1 MTTAAVTAAEEIT
14 ERPQWKLIVPIA
26 RKELGEAARSKW
38 FWLWAGAFGVL
49 AASLAA
55 VALPGSQVAGYGSF
69 GRTAASL
76 VALVQIIVPLMGLT
90 LGAQS
95 LAGQRESGSLRFL
108 LSHPVSRTEAF
119 WGTYL
124 GLALALLATAAIG
137 FGAAGIVTVLRAG
150 GAQAGAYVYIAGLSW
165 LLAISML
172 GVGMLISTF
181 TRRAS
186 AALGISVFA
195 WLVLTFLGDL
205 GVMGTSIATR
215 LPLGALFA
223 TALLNPVEAFRLAS
237 LTVFSGTL
245 DVLGPAGTYA
255 VDRLGDALPI
265 ILVSA
270 LVLWVVIPA
279 LLAWF
284 RFSRKGDL

>member
-1 MTTAAVTAAEEIT
+1 MTTSAIAAAEQIT
-14 ERPQWKLIVPIA
+14 ERPQWKLVIPIA

-165 LLAISML
+165 LLAIAML

-181 TRRAS
+181 AKRAS
-186 AALGISVFA
+186 AALGISVFV

-205 GVMGTSIATR
+205 GVMGTSVATR
-215 LPLGALFA
+215 LPVGTLFA

-255 VDRLGDALPI
+255 VDRLGDALAAV
-265 ILVSA
+265 LVAA
-270 LVLWVVIPA
+270 LVIWVVIPA
-279 LLAWF
+279 LAAWF
-284 RFSRKGDL
+284 RFSHKGDL

>member
-1 MTTAAVTAAEEIT
+1 MTTSAIAAAEQIT
-14 ERPQWKLIVPIA
+14 ERPQWKLVIPIA
-26 RKELGEAARSKW
+26 RKELGDAARSKW
-38 FWLWAGAFGVL
+38 FWLWAGAFGAL

-165 LLAISML
+165 LLAIAML

-181 TRRAS
+181 AKRAS
-186 AALGISVFA
+186 AALGISVFV

-205 GVMGTSIATR
+205 GVMGTSVATR
-215 LPLGALFA
+215 LPVGTLFA

-255 VDRLGDALPI
+255 VDRLGDALAAV
-265 ILVSA
+265 LVAA
-270 LVLWVVIPA
+270 LVIWVVIPA
-279 LLAWF
+279 LAAWF
-284 RFSRKGDL
+284 RFSHKGDL

>member
-1 MTTAAVTAAEEIT
+1 
-14 ERPQWKLIVPIA
+14 
-26 RKELGEAARSKW
+26 
-38 FWLWAGAFGVL
+38 
-49 AASLAA
+49 
-55 VALPGSQVAGYGSF
+55 
-69 GRTAASL
+69 
-76 VALVQIIVPLMGLT
+76 MGLT

-165 LLAISML
+165 LLAIAML

-181 TRRAS
+181 AKRAS
-186 AALGISVFA
+186 AALGISVFV

-205 GVMGTSIATR
+205 GVMGTSVATR
-215 LPLGALFA
+215 LPVGTLFA

-255 VDRLGDALPI
+255 VDRLGDALAAV
-265 ILVSA
+265 LVAA
-270 LVLWVVIPA
+270 LVIWVVIPA
-279 LLAWF
+279 VAAWF
-284 RFSRKGDL
+284 RFSHKGDL

>member
-1 MTTAAVTAAEEIT
+1 
-14 ERPQWKLIVPIA
+14 
-26 RKELGEAARSKW
+26 
-38 FWLWAGAFGVL
+38 
-49 AASLAA
+49 
-55 VALPGSQVAGYGSF
+55 
-69 GRTAASL
+69 
-76 VALVQIIVPLMGLT
+76 MGLT

-165 LLAISML
+165 LLAIAML

-181 TRRAS
+181 AKRAS
-186 AALGISVFA
+186 AALGISVFV

-205 GVMGTSIATR
+205 GVMGTSVATR
-215 LPLGALFA
+215 LPVGTLFA

-255 VDRLGDALPI
+255 VDRLGDALPAV
-265 ILVSA
+265 LVSA
-270 LVLWVVIPA
+270 LVIWVVIPA
-279 LLAWF
+279 LAAWF
-284 RFSRKGDL
+284 RFSHKGDL